1 MPTESLLRIEN
12 GAVLKCG
19 AGAVSVDVPDGFH
32 KSPRPQRAG
41 FITVKDD
48 NIIMTALKLCEDGS
62 GDAVM
67 RFYESRGRETRT
79 FIVCDMLDAGFFAD
93 FLPFETKT
101 FRIGKDGRATEV
113 NFLEGIVKPD
123 RPED

>member
-19 AGAVSVDVPDGFH
+19 AGAVSVDVPEGFH
-32 KSPRPQRAG
+32 KGPRPQKAG
-41 FITVKDD
+41 LITVKDD
-48 NIIMTALKLCEDGS
+48 NVIMTALKLCEDGS